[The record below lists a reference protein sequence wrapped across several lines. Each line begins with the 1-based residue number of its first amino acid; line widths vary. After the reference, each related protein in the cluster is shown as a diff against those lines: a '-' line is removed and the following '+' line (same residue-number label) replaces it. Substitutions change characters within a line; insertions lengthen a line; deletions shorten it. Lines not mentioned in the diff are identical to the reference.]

1 MRKYFIFLLLFAIL
15 VACDATKRVP
25 EGSYLLD
32 KVKIET
38 DTKHIKE
45 SDLKSFLRQTPN
57 SSTFIFGKMGL
68 HIYNMTP
75 NNSTWLSR
83 QLHKWGEPPVLFSER
98 LTGLSI
104 EQLHLELKNRGYL
117 NAEVDTAVVKTDKK
131 AKITYRVEG
140 HEPYLIRNYR
150 DSIASDT
157 TIHKIIKEQKHLA
170 TLNEGDVFDLKEL
183 DKVRTDI
190 TRTLR
195 NNGYYRFPK
204 DNLYFLADTT
214 VGQHQVDLTLGL
226 NNPTDST
233 RYQPYYF
240 GQVTVFNEMD
250 GSESR
255 AMRRRGNHSL
265 DTTYYKGFR
274 LISDKGE
281 KFLSSSAIFYN
292 TLIRQERLYSD
303 KSVERTYASL
313 NKLGS
318 VSQTNINLTTY
329 QRNDS
334 NFIDTQISLTP
345 GSLHYMQFGVDG
357 TNSAGDLGVAANIAY
372 EHRNLFHGAERL
384 RVSLNGAYELISNTD
399 NTGLLD
405 KNYYEYGTEVSL
417 SLPQLM
423 FPWLLKQLK
432 DQPLAST
439 EFAVGAN
446 FQKRPEYLRQFLNL
460 SSRFIWSSSDLH
472 FVYTVEPVSINYVLM
487 PWKSE
492 RFEQEYL
499 SETSNPILRYSYN
512 NQFIVSSSYRFS
524 YSNTT
529 AEITPR
535 NPFRVRAGVEVAGHI
550 PRLVK
555 ALGGSIRNSSGFY
568 EIWKTPYAEY
578 VKGDLDVAPTFPLS
592 ADDVI
597 ATHLA
602 VGVAYPYGNSI
613 ILPFEKRYFGG
624 GANSVRGW
632 STRTLGPGSY
642 IPASGG
648 YDFGRQVGDIKLDMS
663 VEYRRKLTSIF
674 ELASYIDAGNIWT
687 IKKYEQQP
695 NGDFQ
700 LSRFYKEIA
709 MAYGIGLRVN
719 LGFLLI
725 RSDFGMKAYN
735 PALPESQRWT
745 IFKPHF
751 RRDFAWH
758 FAIGYP
764 F

>member
-32 KVKIET
+32 EIKIET
-38 DTKHIKE
+38 DTKHLKE
-45 SDLKSFLRQTPN
+45 SDLKPFLRQTPN
-57 SSTFIFGKMGL
+57 SSAFVFGKMGL

-75 NNSTWLSR
+75 DNSTWLSR

-117 NAEVDTAVVKTDKK
+117 NAKVDTAVVKTDKK
-131 AKITYRVEG
+131 AKITYHIEG
-140 HEPYLIRNYR
+140 HDPYVIHNYR

-170 TLNEGDVFDLKEL
+170 TLSEGDVFDLKEL

-214 VGQHQVDLTLGL
+214 VGNHQVDLTLGL

-240 GQVTVFNEMD
+240 GEVTVFNEMGD
-250 GSESR
+250 SESR
-255 AMRRRGNHSL
+255 GMQRQGSHSL

-292 TLIRQERLYSD
+292 TFIRQGRLYSD

-318 VSQTNINLTTY
+318 VSQTNINLTAY

-345 GSLHYMQFGVDG
+345 GALHYMQFGVDG
-357 TNSAGDLGVAANIAY
+357 TNSAGDLGVAANITY

-423 FPWLLKQLK
+423 FPWLLKRLK

-439 EFAVGAN
+439 EFAIGAN

-460 SSRFIWSSSDLH
+460 SSRFTWSSSAFRFMH
-472 FVYTVEPVSINYVLM
+472 MVEPISINYVLM

-499 SETSNPILRYSYN
+499 NETSNPILRYSYN
-512 NQFIVSSSYRFS
+512 NQFIVSSSYRLT

-529 AEITPR
+529 AEIVPR
-535 NPFRVRAGVEVAGHI
+535 YPFRIRAGVEVAGHI
-550 PRLVK
+550 PHLVT
-555 ALGGSIRNSSGFY
+555 ALGGSVRNGSGFY
-568 EIWKTPYAEY
+568 EIWNTPYAEY
-578 VKGDLDVAPTFPLS
+578 VKGDLDVAPTFPIT
-592 ADDVI
+592 ADDMI

-613 ILPFEKRYFGG
+613 VLPFEKRYFGG
-624 GANSVRGW
+624 GANSIRGW

-642 IPASGG
+642 IPESGG

-674 ELASYIDAGNIWT
+674 ELATFIDAGNIWT

-695 NGDFQ
+695 NGNFQ

-719 LGFLLI
+719 LSFLLI

-745 IFKPHF
+745 LFKPHF
-751 RRDFAWH
+751 KRDFAWH